1 MSMPSLFDQ
10 RLVYS
15 ILEFLQEVIQR
26 KSLPSDKNEAVEVAV
41 QVLRTAFDIDPKDE
55 NLRTGVS
62 LSHLFERAVAEIKP
76 EDVPEELKAKAEALK
91 NEGNDCMSFGAFD
104 AAVQKY
110 TAALDL
116 HRCPIYYCNRAAA
129 LSKLGEHRK
138 ALDDCKMALALDPD
152 YCKAYGRMG
161 LAYFNLGMYADAAE
175 TYKKAY
181 ELDPSNENFLCNM
194 RLAENRASRQ
204 QSSTPDANSWRP
216 AMNALFNS
224 PTFLQTI
231 YNLSQL
237 PSVQSLMASL
247 SSRSEGGDANQNLS
261 AIVELVQLLSQTF
274 DLQNPNI
281 AETLFNA
288 ARNDRGNEGGSNST
302 GNPNANEKNGPD
314 DAKKD

>member
-1 MSMPSLFDQ
+1 
-10 RLVYS
+10 
-15 ILEFLQEVIQR
+15 
-26 KSLPSDKNEAVEVAV
+26 
-41 QVLRTAFDIDPKDE
+41 
-55 NLRTGVS
+55 
-62 LSHLFERAVAEIKP
+62 
-76 EDVPEELKAKAEALK
+76 
-91 NEGNDCMSFGAFD
+91 
-104 AAVQKY
+104 
-110 TAALDL
+110 
-116 HRCPIYYCNRAAA
+116 
-129 LSKLGEHRK
+129 
-138 ALDDCKMALALDPD
+138 
-152 YCKAYGRMG
+152 
-161 LAYFNLGMYADAAE
+161 MYADAAE

-194 RLAENRASRQ
+194 RLAESRASRQ

-247 SSRSEGGDANQNLS
+247 SNRPEGGDANQNLS

-288 ARNDRGNEGGSNST
+288 ARNDRNDEAGSNPT
-302 GNPNANEKNGPD
+302 GNPNTNEKDGSVD
-314 DAKKD
+314 SKKD